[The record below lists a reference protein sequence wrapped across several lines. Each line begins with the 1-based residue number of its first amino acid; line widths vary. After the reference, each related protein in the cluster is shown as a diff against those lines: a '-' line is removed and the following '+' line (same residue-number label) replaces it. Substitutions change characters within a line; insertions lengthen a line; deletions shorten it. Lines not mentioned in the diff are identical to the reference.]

1 MNLNVN
7 LKMPSPT
14 QDEQITASLRDLAAA
29 IRRHIKMATLV
40 PDATTQHSKTLC
52 EIQNILTQTNH
63 EIPTS
68 TNTHDC
74 NLPITQPTVLQH
86 QQTSAPKRSTSQKH
100 PMVTPLSHKPVP
112 AFIHTPKTIPTTIK
126 VTGTNIPTITLPL
139 STPTRRS
146 KIPPSLTKNIISLI

>member
-14 QDEQITASLRDLAAA
+14 QDEQITASLRDLAAV
-29 IRRHIKMATLV
+29 IHRHIKTATLV

-74 NLPITQPTVLQH
+74 NLLITKPTVLQH
-86 QQTSAPKRSTSQKH
+86 QQTSAPKR
-100 PMVTPLSHKPVP
+100 
-112 AFIHTPKTIPTTIK
+112 
-126 VTGTNIPTITLPL
+126 
-139 STPTRRS
+139 
-146 KIPPSLTKNIISLI
+146 